1 MDSPRLWLALIGLV
15 IYPIAI
21 GIYRLYSHPLRK
33 IPGPKLA
40 AVTHLYEWYYDL
52 CLGGRYLF
60 EIERMHERYGP
71 IVRINP
77 REVHISDPHYYDE
90 IYASGTQRRNKD
102 AKYVSFTGMPLS
114 TASTVDHGLHRYR
127 RGLVNSFFSKKSI
140 RVLSRLVEEKVHKL
154 MQRFEAFH
162 RDNEVVRVDDAFAA
176 MTSDVITHYCYGKSW
191 GYLEDANLRTDVRK
205 AVHDLSCSVHFNRI
219 FPIFIAMLTKLP
231 LRLLRAIHPG
241 RSVVLDI
248 QKAIYEQSAEAFH
261 GDKYSLG
268 HDDMDG
274 KHKTI
279 YDQLTDPSIP
289 PEERSLQR
297 LQDEGLLLISA
308 GTETTA
314 RALTATCFHIA
325 SDEQMRTRLREELR
339 TVLPSPTSPVTWSE
353 LERLPYLTG
362 TVNESL
368 RLGGFLTSRSPRI
381 APDQT
386 LTYKEYTIPPGTP
399 VSSSSY
405 IGHKDPSIFPGPE
418 KFSPER
424 WISAG
429 RNNEHLFKY
438 ITSFS
443 RGSRVCV
450 GMNLAFLELY
460 MALAYYVRRFDIELV
475 NTTVEDMRIVRD
487 MGVGFTHRGE
497 PSVYARI
504 VKVYED

>member
-1 MDSPRLWLALIGLV
+1 MDSSRLWIGLAGLITYLIV
-15 IYPIAI
+15 ISF
-21 GIYRLYSHPLRK
+21 YRLYSHALRN

-52 CLGGRYLF
+52 FLGGRYLF

-77 REVHISDPHYYDE
+77 REVHINDPQYYDE
-90 IYASGTQRRNKD
+90 IYASGTHRRNKD
-102 AKYVSFTGMPLS
+102 ADFVSFTGLLLSSAS
-114 TASTVDHGLHRYR
+114 TADHDLHRYR
-127 RGLVNSFFSKKSI
+127 RGLMTNFFSKKSVRGI
-140 RVLSRLVEEKVHKL
+140 SYFVEEKVHKL
-154 MQRFEAFH
+154 MQRFESFH
-162 RDNEVVRVDDAFAA
+162 RWD
-176 MTSDVITHYCYGKSW
+176 
-191 GYLEDANLRTDVRK
+191 YLDDANLRTDVRK
-205 AVHDLSCSVHFNRI
+205 AVHDLTCSVHFNRI
-219 FPIFIAMLTKLP
+219 FPIFLAVLKKLP
-231 LRLLRAIHPG
+231 LRWLHAIHPG

-248 QKAIYEQSAEAFH
+248 QKTIYEQSAEAIH
-261 GDKYSLG
+261 GDKYKIA
-268 HDDMDG
+268 HNDAVD

-289 PEERSLQR
+289 AEERSLQR

-314 RALTATCFHIA
+314 RALTTACFHIA
-325 SDEQMRTRLREELR
+325 SDDQVRTRLREELR
-339 TVLPSPTSPVTWSE
+339 TVLPTPTSSVTWSE
-353 LERLPYLTG
+353 LEKLPYLTG

-368 RLGGFLTSRSPRI
+368 RLGGFLTTRSPRI
-381 APDQT
+381 APDEP
-386 LTYKEYTIPPGTP
+386 LTYNEYTIPPGVSNSPFAQQGTTTRIPQTP

-405 IGHKDPSIFPGPE
+405 FGHKNPNIFPEPE

-429 RNNEHLFKY
+429 RSNDHLFKY

-443 RGSRVCV
+443 RGSRICA

-460 MALAYYVRRFDIELV
+460 MTLAYFVRRFDVELV
-475 NTTVEDMRIVRD
+475 DTTVEDMRIVRD

-497 PSVYARI
+497 PSVYGRI
-504 VKVYED
+504 VRVYED